1 MKVGIFDHVDRTGEA
16 LRDFYE
22 HRLRVCEVYDRE
34 GFHCY
39 HIAEHHSTP
48 LGLAPSPSVFLS
60 AVAQRTTRLRLAPL
74 VYLLPFYHPLRL
86 IEEIAMLDHLSGGRF
101 EIGVGRGI
109 SPIEGGFYGIEPAE
123 SAARYAELLAIV
135 TAGLRERELTFNGA
149 YYSFAG
155 VPLEIAPLQNPFP
168 PFWYGVHAPES
179 AERAARAGF
188 NIVTNEGPERTAAVA
203 AAYRAEWQR
212 AAGVPAVMPEIGIVR
227 HIVVAPTD
235 AQARMLATTAYARWH
250 QSFYHLFRR
259 YTTDASHNKAAD
271 LPAAVA
277 VGTAIV
283 GSPDTVAA
291 ALREQFA
298 ASGFT
303 YLLGQFAFGD
313 LAFDDTVRSIELFAR
328 EVLPVVRALDGVSP
342 GQDPERGSVV
352 WGQR

>member
-1 MKVGIFDHVDRTGEA
+1 MKVGIFDHVDRNGEA

-39 HIAEHHSTP
+39 HIAEHHATP

-60 AVAQRTTRLRLAPL
+60 AAAQRTTRLRLAPL

-86 IEEIAMLDHLSGGRF
+86 IEEIAMLDHLSGGRY

-109 SPIEGGFYGIEPAE
+109 SPIEGGFYGIDPAE

-149 YYSFAG
+149 FYSFEG
-155 VPLEIAPLQNPFP
+155 VPLELAPLQDPFP
-168 PFWYGVHAPES
+168 PFWYGVHAAES

-188 NIVTNEGPERTAAVA
+188 NIVTNEGPERTAELVA
-203 AAYRAEWQR
+203 AARA
-212 AAGVPAVMPEIGIVR
+212 VPGVMPEIGVVR

-235 AQARMLATTAYARWH
+235 AQARELATAAYACWH
-250 QSFYHLFRR
+250 RSFFHLFRR
-259 YTTDASHNKAAD
+259 YTTNSSHHKAPD
-271 LPAAVA
+271 LAAAVA
-277 VGTAIV
+277 AGTAIV

-328 EVLPVVRALDGVSP
+328 HVLPVVRELEPAAG

-352 WGQR
+352 WGER